1 MLLERH
7 EAAQR
12 QLEDL
17 WSTRT
22 DGRWHA
28 VVSLLEA
35 VDTDAGGEVVRA
47 LAGQLARLVDNR
59 RHDGTVIY
67 LLSHRRSARQ

>member
-7 EAAQR
+7 EAAQS
-12 QLEDL
+12 QLETL
-17 WSTRT
+17 WTTRT
-22 DGRWHA
+22 DGRWQV

-59 RHDGTVIY
+59 RYDGTVVY
-67 LLSHRRSARQ
+67 LDGHRRAARR